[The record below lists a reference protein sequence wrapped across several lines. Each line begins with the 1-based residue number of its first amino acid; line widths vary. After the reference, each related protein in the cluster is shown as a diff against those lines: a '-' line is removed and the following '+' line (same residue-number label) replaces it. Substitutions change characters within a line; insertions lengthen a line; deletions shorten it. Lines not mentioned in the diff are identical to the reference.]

1 MIPLYAG
8 VEVEEVIAELL
19 NESEKN
25 ACLLFTCVDI
35 MVIIFRREQV
45 SLLSP

>member
-8 VEVEEVIAELL
+8 IERVIAELL

-35 MVIIFRREQV
+35 IVIIFSREQA
-45 SLLSP
+45 SL